1 MNGFSVDSEGR
12 MPYSELLRQH
22 GHVPPIFTWPL
33 YAEEG
38 FLHLLTDMKIIRRE
52 RKEKRKGGQGRRI
65 YFKIGH
71 L

>member
-1 MNGFSVDSEGR
+1 
-12 MPYSELLRQH
+12 MPSSELLRQH
-22 GHVPPIFTWPL
+22 QNVPPIFTWPH

-38 FLHLLTDMKIIRRE
+38 FLHLLIDVKIIRGEGRE
-52 RKEKRKGGQGRRI
+52 RRKKGQRGRI

>member
-1 MNGFSVDSEGR
+1 
-12 MPYSELLRQH
+12 MPSSELLTQH
-22 GHVPPIFTWPL
+22 WQVPPIFTWSH

-52 RKEKRKGGQGRRI
+52 GNEKRKEGQGRRI